1 MFKGHKMK
9 RDWEIIRA
17 ILTKIEDDVSFQ
29 KKFLDLSDFN
39 KATLDERYVIAEHM
53 RFLID
58 AQLVRGEMSQRL
70 GVNVVSGFTARG
82 LTFAGHEFL
91 DTIRNDTVWNKTKET
106 FKIKGLDMTFDLI
119 KTVAG
124 SVATSILF

>member
-1 MFKGHKMK
+1 MK

-17 ILTKIEDDVSFQ
+17 ILTKIEDDVSCQ

-39 KATLDERYVIAEHM
+39 KNTLDERYAIAEHM
-53 RFLID
+53 RLLID

-70 GVNVVSGFTARG
+70 GVNVVSGFTAKG
-82 LTFAGHEFL
+82 LTFSGHEFL
-91 DTIRNDTVWNKTKET
+91 DVIRNDTVWNKTKET
-106 FKIKGLDMTFDLI
+106 FKTKGLDMTFDLI

-124 SVATSILF
+124 GVATSLLF

>member
-1 MFKGHKMK
+1 MK

-39 KATLDERYVIAEHM
+39 KNTLDERYAIAEHM
-53 RFLID
+53 RLLID

-70 GVNVVSGFTARG
+70 GVNVVSGFTAKG
-82 LTFAGHEFL
+82 LTFSGHEFL
-91 DTIRNDTVWNKTKET
+91 DVIRNDTVWNKTKET
-106 FKIKGLDMTFDLI
+106 FKTKGLDMTFDLI

-124 SVATSILF
+124 SVATSLLF

>member
-1 MFKGHKMK
+1 VDKLF
-9 RDWEIIRA
+9 
-17 ILTKIEDDVSFQ
+17 S
-29 KKFLDLSDFN
+29 KK
-39 KATLDERYVIAEHM
+39 ERYVIAEHM

-91 DTIRNDTVWNKTKET
+91 DAIRNDTVWNKTKET

-124 SVATSILF
+124 SVATSLLF

>member
-1 MFKGHKMK
+1 MK

-39 KATLDERYVIAEHM
+39 KNTLDERYAIAEHM
-53 RFLID
+53 RLLID

-70 GVNVVSGFTARG
+70 GVNVVSGFTAKG
-82 LTFAGHEFL
+82 LTFSGHEFL
-91 DTIRNDTVWNKTKET
+91 DVIRNDTVWNKTKET
-106 FKIKGLDMTFDLI
+106 FKTKGLDMTFDLI

-124 SVATSILF
+124 GVATSLLF

>member
-1 MFKGHKMK
+1 MK

-17 ILTKIEDDVSFQ
+17 ILTKIEDDVSCQ

-39 KATLDERYVIAEHM
+39 KNTLDERYAIAEHM
-53 RFLID
+53 RLLID

-70 GVNVVSGFTARG
+70 GVNVVSGFTAKG
-82 LTFAGHEFL
+82 LTFSGHEFL
-91 DTIRNDTVWNKTKET
+91 DVIRNDTVWNKTKET
-106 FKIKGLDMTFDLI
+106 FKTKGLDMTFDLI

-124 SVATSILF
+124 SVATSLLF

>member
-1 MFKGHKMK
+1 MK

-29 KKFLDLSDFN
+29 KRFLELSDFN
-39 KATLDERYVIAEHM
+39 KATLDECYVIAEHM
-53 RFLID
+53 RLLID

-70 GVNVVSGFTARG
+70 GVNIVSGFTARG

-91 DTIRNDTVWNKTKET
+91 DAIRNDTVWNKTKET

-124 SVATSILF
+124 SVATSLLF